1 MSLYNMSKSQW
12 GPPTWS
18 LLHCLS
24 IKAKDTMN
32 KEQLEDVKRL
42 IQLIVQ
48 NLPCPICSTH
58 AISHFNKFQ
67 FKSIRTLAELRTY
80 LWDFHNNVNS
90 RTDKPR
96 ITFEE
101 HLLIYQR
108 MDFSNVLQHFIQT
121 YQHISN
127 TTVTMMLY
135 SFHRQTMLKQV
146 SLYFKSNAYLFTA

>member
-1 MSLYNMSKSQW
+1 
-12 GPPTWS
+12 
-18 LLHCLS
+18 
-24 IKAKDTMN
+24 MN
-32 KEQLEDVKRL
+32 KEQLEDVKRV

-48 NLPCPICSTH
+48 NLPCPICSSH
-58 AISHFNKFQ
+58 AINHFNKFQ

-80 LWDFHNNVNS
+80 LWDFHNNVNL
-90 RTDKPR
+90 RTEKPR